1 MAICDG
7 NDRSGLLRDE
17 GSLARVSLVVIT
29 LDEEDN
35 IERCISSAGG
45 VGEIVVVDSFSGD
58 RTAEIARALGAVVY
72 EREFTTHADQKNWAM
87 GKATGEWILILDA
100 DEALTP
106 PLRSEIAAELVCPS
120 AEGYR
125 LRRRN
130 EFLGRRIRFCG
141 WGGDRVLRLFR
152 RGSGSYAE
160 RAVHETLR
168 LEGREADLKAP
179 LDHRPYRDI
188 NDHIDRMRRYSRAGA
203 LELMKEGR
211 GWFPGIF
218 LNPFARFLRMYVIQ
232 FGFLDGMPGFIL
244 CSFAAINVFFK
255 YAALRELLSKRGGR
269 NETG

>member
-7 NDRSGLLRDE
+7 NSRNGLSGDHE
-17 GSLARVSLVVIT
+17 SLARVSLVVIT

-35 IERCISSAGG
+35 IERCIRSAAG
-45 VGEIVVVDSFSGD
+45 VGEIVVVDSFSRD
-58 RTAEIARALGAVVY
+58 RTAEIAGALGAIVHK
-72 EREFTTHADQKNWAM
+72 REFTTHADQKNWAIE
-87 GKATGEWILILDA
+87 KATGEWILVLDA

-106 PLRSEIAAELVCPS
+106 KLRSEIATELTRPS
-120 AEGYR
+120 ADGYR

-160 RAVHETLR
+160 RAVHER
-168 LEGREADLKAP
+168 MRFEGREAVLKAG
-179 LDHRPYRDI
+179 LDHRPYRDM
-188 NDHIDRMRRYSRAGA
+188 NDHIDRMRRYSRGGA

-232 FGFLDGMPGFIL
+232 LGFLDGMPGFIL
-244 CSFAAINVFFK
+244 CSFASINVFFK
-255 YAALRELLSKRGGR
+255 YAALRELLSERGGR
-269 NETG
+269 NETE